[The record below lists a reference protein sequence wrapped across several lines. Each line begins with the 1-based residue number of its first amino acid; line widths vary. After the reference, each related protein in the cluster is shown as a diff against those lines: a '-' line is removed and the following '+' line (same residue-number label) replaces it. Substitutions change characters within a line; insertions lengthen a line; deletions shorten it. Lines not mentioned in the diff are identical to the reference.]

1 MGLGHDNDQHHCS
14 SHQMFESLI
23 KQAIDNLAGRM
34 TEGVTAMREQNASTA
49 VSMEKTHKALDQVLS
64 NQADR
69 REWCGKQGSR
79 IDSLEKSDN
88 YQWAAI
94 HDLRK
99 KVYIGVGIAICSQVA
114 LVPIVVSIIKVWW
127 P

>member
-1 MGLGHDNDQHHCS
+1 MGMGHDNDHNHCS

-23 KQAIDNLAGRM
+23 KQALDNLSERM
-34 TEGVTAMREQNASTA
+34 TDGVDALRMQNQATTEA
-49 VSMEKTHKALDQVLS
+49 LEKTHRALEQVLS

-79 IDSLEKSDN
+79 IDALEKSDN

-99 KVYIGVGIAICSQVA
+99 KVYMAAGAIVLAQVVAVPVA
-114 LVPIVVSIIKVWW
+114 LIILKKVW

>member
-1 MGLGHDNDQHHCS
+1 MGLGHDNDQQHCP

-23 KQAIDNLAGRM
+23 KQALDNLSDRM
-34 TEGVTAMREQNASTA
+34 TDGVAALRSQNQATTEA
-49 VSMEKTHKALDQVLS
+49 LQKTHSALEQVLS

-79 IDSLEKSDN
+79 IDALEKSDN
-88 YQWAAI
+88 YQWSAI

-99 KVYIGVGIAICSQVA
+99 KVYMAAGAIVLAQVVVVPVA
-114 LVPIVVSIIKVWW
+114 LIILKKVW